1 MTTIHPLNNADGEF
15 PTQSCLG
22 VFVPDKLTGLLPVL
36 SPGTQ
41 GAPLPKVAAHVTG
54 IAPFTEPPAADGEG
68 PLMSYRVKH
77 LGFLQKG
84 MVADGARYASVLLRP
99 CLLGAQR

>member
-1 MTTIHPLNNADGEF
+1 MGSFPLKVV
-15 PTQSCLG
+15 LG
-22 VFVPDKLTGLLPVL
+22 VFVPDKLTGLVPVL

-68 PLMSYRVKH
+68 PLTRYGVKH
-77 LGFLQKG
+77 PRFLQEG

-99 CLLGAQR
+99 GLLGAQR